1 MLNIYLDKPENTIDY
16 NDAYFNTNYMNY
28 KFDTENQN
36 IIKTIDSVE
45 YQGNFEVNSKF
56 YKNTL
61 IRVTKL
67 STGCKTLLNTINN
80 PDKIF
85 SAAGCGDNVIRELF
99 RTNKG
104 SIYVP
109 YFILPPETKTGQVVV
124 HHRNGIKA
132 LSYME
137 LEKLLY
143 EVRT

>member
-1 MLNIYLDKPENTIDY
+1 MEGNQDGNNMLNIYLDKPENTIDY

-28 KFDTENQN
+28 KFDTEDQN

-61 IRVTKL
+61 IRVTEL

-85 SAAGCGDNVIRELF
+85 SAA
-99 RTNKG
+99 
-104 SIYVP
+104 
-109 YFILPPETKTGQVVV
+109 
-124 HHRNGIKA
+124 
-132 LSYME
+132 
-137 LEKLLY
+137 
-143 EVRT
+143 